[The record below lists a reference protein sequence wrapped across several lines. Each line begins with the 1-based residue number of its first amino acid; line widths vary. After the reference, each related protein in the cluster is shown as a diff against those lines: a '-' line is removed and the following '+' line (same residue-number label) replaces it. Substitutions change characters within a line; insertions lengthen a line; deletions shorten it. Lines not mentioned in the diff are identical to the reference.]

1 MIICRE
7 KQTKV
12 FIIFHISRIKEILN
26 LPNTT
31 QTLQTKLV
39 ATPSSYNATHLAD
52 FEKRVRHILHPL
64 QKTSSFSSL
73 PKSAYFSIGPSLPHF
88 YIVYIYCCTSS
99 CLDLIA
105 EILLARR

>member
-39 ATPSSYNATHLAD
+39 ATSSSYNATHLAD

-64 QKTSSFSSL
+64 QKTNFFV
-73 PKSAYFSIGPSLPHF
+73 PIQ
-88 YIVYIYCCTSS
+88 IC
-99 CLDLIA
+99 
-105 EILLARR
+105 ILFH